1 MKGNLAWRWLK
12 DIDAEATA
20 HLRRREQHP
29 PTLQDADKC
38 AAPRLFIARVIGVAN
53 VVAGYRFQPPTF
65 ARLLRRVKTNDFV
78 GAAKFK
84 LALKNSLLP

>member
-1 MKGNLAWRWLK
+1 LAWRWLK

-20 HLRRREQHP
+20 HLRRREQHSLP
-29 PTLQDADKC
+29 LQDTDEDAS
-38 AAPRLFIARVIGVAN
+38 PRVFVARVIGVAN

-65 ARLLRRVKTNDFV
+65 ARRLRRVKTNDFV

-84 LALKNSLLP
+84 LARKNSPLP

>member
-1 MKGNLAWRWLK
+1 
-12 DIDAEATA
+12 
-20 HLRRREQHP
+20 
-29 PTLQDADKC
+29 
-38 AAPRLFIARVIGVAN
+38 

-78 GAAKFK
+78 GAAEFK

>member
-1 MKGNLAWRWLK
+1 
-12 DIDAEATA
+12 
-20 HLRRREQHP
+20 
-29 PTLQDADKC
+29 LQDADED
-38 AAPRLFIARVIGVAN
+38 ASPRVFVTRVIGVAN

-65 ARLLRRVKTNDFV
+65 TRRLRRVKTNDFV